1 MNWFQRFPDR
11 LEQEK
16 EAVGNL
22 LSEGWVKQV
31 VWAVD
36 ESAGTVSAE
45 VDFEAGGKLREVRL
59 VYPFVYP
66 FCPMQVLPRAEGER
80 WSNHQWPSG
89 ELCLEMR
96 ADNWHTDFNGADMLL
111 SARKLLGTEAQV
123 DDAGNA
129 MRVPTTHHFTPAQLL
144 NFRALRLVISDA
156 MIAEVIRRGD
166 EVHGMDLTAISH
178 DGCVVYFAVGLVGS
192 VEHDGWID
200 VGIPSR
206 LRAKANLI
214 ARVAVLQKSDTRHL
228 ALLDKKRSP
237 AEVWVQFSPI
247 AYSGYGI
254 VVGLLE
260 GQVVAKW
267 LGDEKAYDVARV
279 PMDNQQRAPGR
290 NSTIAG
296 KRVAIVGC
304 GSMGS
309 KVAASLARAGVKDF
323 YLVDGD
329 VMKVAN
335 IVRNDLDWTAVGAHK
350 VEGVTER
357 LQAINPGIKVD
368 GWIGHLGGQFSTAD
382 LVTCLGKLA
391 ECDLIVET
399 TASGQGFGMAAH
411 VATMDCIPM
420 VWGRVFGGGYG
431 GYVARSRPGLE
442 ADALDVRH
450 EIYTWMTNPEFPK
463 PPKDSDIDY
472 GVEPD
477 DQPSMVADDAD
488 VSVVAAHLA
497 RLALDALLAAEES
510 DYPFSAYVIGLRAE
524 WIFTGPFQTFPIL
537 LKAPPA
543 KEAGGACHS
552 TAFSGLPGLAQPA
565 AAG

>member
-11 LEQEK
+11 LVHEQE
-16 EAVGNL
+16 ALGNL
-22 LSEGWVKQV
+22 LSQGWVKRV

-80 WSNHQWPSG
+80 WSIHQWPSG

-96 ADNWHTDFNGADMLL
+96 ADNWHTDFNGADMLI
-111 SARKLLGTEAQV
+111 SARNLLGTEALV

-129 MRVPTTHHFTPAQLL
+129 MRVPTTHHVTPAQLL
-144 NFRALRLVISDA
+144 HFKAARLVISDA
-156 MIAEVIRRGD
+156 MIAEVIRRGVD
-166 EVHGMDLTAISH
+166 VHGMDLTAVDH
-178 DGCVVYFAVGLVGS
+178 ENCVVHFAVGLVGS
-192 VEHDGWID
+192 AKHDAWVD

-206 LRAKANLI
+206 LLAKPNRL
-214 ARVAVLQKSDTRHL
+214 ARVAVLQKGDARHL
-228 ALLDKKRSP
+228 ALLDKNLSP
-237 AEVWVQFSPI
+237 DEVWAQFSSI
-247 AYSGYGI
+247 AYSGYGVAI
-254 VVGLLE
+254 GLLD
-260 GQVVAKW
+260 GQVLAKW
-267 LGDEKAYDVARV
+267 LGEKAYDLAKV
-279 PMDNQQRAPGR
+279 PMDYQQRAPTR
-290 NSTIAG
+290 NNAMAG

-304 GSMGS
+304 GSMGR
-309 KVAASLARAGVKDF
+309 KVAASLARAGVTDF

-329 VMKVAN
+329 VMKIAN

-350 VEGVTER
+350 VDGVTER
-357 LQAINPGIKVD
+357 LQAINPEIKVD
-368 GWIGHLGGQFSTAD
+368 GWIGHLGGQFSTAN
-382 LVTCLGKLA
+382 LVTSLSKLA
-391 ECDLIVET
+391 DCDLIVET
-399 TASGQGFGMAAH
+399 TASGQGFGIAAH
-411 VATMDCIPM
+411 VATMDDIPM

-477 DQPSMVADDAD
+477 DQPSMIADDAD
-488 VSVVAAHLA
+488 VSVIAAHLA
-497 RLALDALLAAEES
+497 RMALDALLPANES
-510 DYPFSAYVIGLRAE
+510 DYPHSAYVIGLRAE
-524 WIFTGPFQTFPIL
+524 WIFAEPFQTFPIKL
-537 LKAPPA
+537 RPPPPL
-543 KEAGGACHS
+543 GGIGANLS
-552 TAFSGLPGLAQPA
+552 TAATVLPDFVPPPEQ
-565 AAG
+565 

>member
-16 EAVGNL
+16 QALGEL
-22 LSEGWVKQV
+22 LAQGWVKQV
-31 VWAVD
+31 VWSVD

-45 VDFEAGGKLREVRL
+45 VDFEAGGKLREAQL

-66 FCPMQVLPRAEGER
+66 FCPLQVMPRAKGER
-80 WSNHQWPSG
+80 WSTHQWPSG

-96 ADNWHTDFNGADMLL
+96 ADNWHVDFNGADMLL

-123 DDAGNA
+123 DSAGNA
-129 MRVPTTHHFTPAQLL
+129 RRVPAIHQFTQAQLL
-144 NFRALRLVISDA
+144 NLKGVRLVISDA
-156 MIAEVIRRGD
+156 LIAEVIRRGG
-166 EVHGMDLTAISH
+166 EVHGLDLKAIDH
-178 DGCVVYFAVGLVGS
+178 AGCVVFFAVGLVGS
-192 VEHDGWID
+192 AEHGAWVD
-200 VGIPSR
+200 VGIPLR
-206 LRAKANLI
+206 LRAKADRI
-214 ARVAVLQKSDTRHL
+214 ARITVMQKDDARHL
-228 ALLDKKRSP
+228 AMVDKSLSP
-237 AEVWVQFSPI
+237 GEVWAQFSPI

-254 VVGLLE
+254 VVGLLD
-260 GQVVAKW
+260 GQVLAKW
-267 LGDEKAYDVARV
+267 LGDKAYDIAKV

-290 NSTIAG
+290 NKAIAD

-309 KVAASLARAGVKDF
+309 KVAASLARSGVTDF

-329 VMKVAN
+329 VMKIAN
-335 IVRNDLDWTAVGAHK
+335 VVRNDLDWTAVGAHK

-357 LQAINPGIKVD
+357 LQAINPGIEVD
-368 GWIGHLGGQFSTAD
+368 GWIGNLGGQFSTAN

-391 ECDLIVET
+391 GCDLIVET
-399 TASGQGFGMAAH
+399 TASGQGFGMAAQ

-442 ADALDVRH
+442 ANALDVRH
-450 EIYTWMTNPEFPK
+450 EIYTWMTNPDFPK

-477 DQPSMVADDAD
+477 DQPSMIADDAD
-488 VSVVAAHLA
+488 VSVIAAHLA
-497 RLALDALLAAEES
+497 RLALDALLPATES
-510 DYPFSAYVIGLRAE
+510 DYPNSAYVIGLRAE
-524 WIFTGPFQTFPIL
+524 WIFAEPFQTFPIL
-537 LKAPPA
+537 LKAPLA
-543 KEAGGACHS
+543 MDGIDAGRSAPI
-552 TAFSGLPGLAQPA
+552 TDLPELVQPA
-565 AAG
+565 AAE